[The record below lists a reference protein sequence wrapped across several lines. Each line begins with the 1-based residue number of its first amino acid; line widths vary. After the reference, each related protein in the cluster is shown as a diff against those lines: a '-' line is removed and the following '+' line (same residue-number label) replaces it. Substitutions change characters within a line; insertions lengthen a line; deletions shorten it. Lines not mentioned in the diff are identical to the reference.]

1 VLHAKFTEASSC
13 PALAGD
19 AQFERTALLEAA
31 ENGHVDIV
39 KMLVEEYD
47 ALTDKADVVR
57 HHMCCHCGLLPV
69 ESHA

>member
-1 VLHAKFTEASSC
+1 MLHAEFTEASSC
-13 PALAGD
+13 PALAGG
-19 AQFERTALLEAA
+19 AQFKRTALLEAA

-47 ALTDKADVVR
+47 ALTDKDDVVR
-57 HHMCCHCGLLPV
+57 HHMCCHCGLLPD